1 MGRTD
6 RGRTTAG
13 TTPSLSAR
21 LRLVGGG
28 LILIA
33 LVVGGIVSSPW
44 LRDHWSEW
52 THELRDRAAATP
64 QLRIEEQR
72 TLAGSESMLI
82 VLTDEEQRGV
92 AFALLSR
99 AGDEPATLVLVPA
112 ALYDILPG
120 YGDFPLADATVFEGP
135 ELARLTLSNV
145 LGVRIDRILALGP
158 GDLAAAIGSD
168 LDVALASP
176 LIVEEPDGPPL
187 RVAAEGTLPRSPEVV
202 ETILTTR
209 GTSGEFEWLERQA
222 AVWEALM
229 GAMEH
234 DPELTDRLAAHAGA
248 GADTATG
255 ILART
260 AAGEVQ
266 VTLLPVVAVSAAG
279 VEDGFKVDADAA
291 SGFVAS
297 RLGHLLLAEGDR
309 PRVEILNG
317 NGRILTT
324 RAVAESLIRAG
335 FRIVNTDNADSF
347 DYEESLVVAQGREHQ
362 ADAER
367 VLDVLGRGSLLLEL
381 RTPSGVVDVSII
393 VGQDLPIGEG

>member
-6 RGRTTAG
+6 RGRAVA
-13 TTPSLSAR
+13 TTPR
-21 LRLVGGG
+21 RRPPLRLVLAGIV
-28 LILIA
+28 LLA
-33 LVVGGIVSSPW
+33 LVVGGVVSLPW
-44 LRDHWSEW
+44 LRDHWYDW
-52 THELRDRAAATP
+52 THELRDRAAAMP
-64 QLRIEEQR
+64 ELRLEEQR

-145 LGVRIDRILALGP
+145 LGVRIDRILALSP
-158 GDLAAAIGSD
+158 GELAAALGSD
-168 LDVALASP
+168 LDVTLPNP
-176 LIVEEPDGPPL
+176 LIVEEEDGTPL
-187 RVAAEGTLPRSPEVV
+187 RVAAEGTLSRSPEVV
-202 ETILTTR
+202 ETILATP
-209 GTSGEFEWLERQA
+209 GTSGAFDWLERQA

-229 GAMEH
+229 AAMEH
-234 DPELTDRLAAHAGA
+234 DPELTDRLAAHAGT
-248 GADTATG
+248 GAETATG
-255 ILART
+255 ILARA
-260 AAGEVQ
+260 AAGDVQ

-279 VEDGFKVDADAA
+279 VEDGFKVDAEAA
-291 SGFVAS
+291 TGFVAS

-324 RAVAESLIRAG
+324 RAVAETLIRAG
-335 FRIVNTDNADSF
+335 FRVINTDNADSF
-347 DYEESLVVAQGREHQ
+347 NYEESLVVAQGREHQ

-367 VLDVLGRGSLLLEL
+367 VLSILGRGSLLLEL